1 VSEFLARGLLTA
13 FGVALV
19 MHAAR
24 RVGLLAGGAVAGL
37 PVTTLPSLLW
47 LAAARGEGFAA
58 QAAIGSVIAA
68 PVWATC
74 AIVYAAAAR
83 RMRPIGALASAMLL
97 SLALA
102 AACSLLA
109 LSAGA
114 ALLLAVAV
122 GGLALQ
128 RLNPAPIAGAAPCI
142 AGRPSWLLP
151 VAAGGSSALVS
162 ALALALPPLA
172 CGLLASLP
180 IIGLTGAWLQHQHG
194 GTPAVVV
201 YARGYVAGLIAKA
214 AFCALFAELLL
225 RLTWPL
231 ALGLA
236 AVSAVISGA
245 LLGLWARAGAWR
257 GLRWP

>member
-37 PVTTLPSLLW
+37 PVTTLPALLW